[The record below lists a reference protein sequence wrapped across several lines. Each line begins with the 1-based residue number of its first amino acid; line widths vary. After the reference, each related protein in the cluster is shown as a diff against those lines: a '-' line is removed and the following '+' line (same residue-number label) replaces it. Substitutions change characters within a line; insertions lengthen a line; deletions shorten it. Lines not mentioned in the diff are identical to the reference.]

1 MVPVRHSFI
10 IVQFSLKLN
19 NVTHLGPTITAANAI
34 CLATCHVFESRCN
47 DNVVTKLVNC
57 IAGCN

>member
-19 NVTHLGPTITAANAI
+19 NVTHLGPKITAANAI

-47 DNVVTKLVNC
+47 DNVVTKR
-57 IAGCN
+57 